1 MLIIASLD
9 ACQVL
14 LANGYSRSLDETR
27 QVGIIAGMS
36 STISC
41 PTCGRPV
48 LIADDDRPK
57 SFPFCSARCRD
68 RDLLQWLGEGYRIPA
83 GPAERDEEN
92 SPPPGL
98 DSANDAD

>member
-1 MLIIASLD
+1 MAKKD
-9 ACQVL
+9 
-14 LANGYSRSLDETR
+14 
-27 QVGIIAGMS
+27 
-36 STISC
+36 SC
-41 PTCGRPV
+41 PICGKPV
-48 LIADDDRPK
+48 GPAHA
-57 SFPFCSARCRD
+57 PFCSQGCRD

>member
-1 MLIIASLD
+1 
-9 ACQVL
+9 
-14 LANGYSRSLDETR
+14 
-27 QVGIIAGMS
+27 MS
-36 STISC
+36 SQH
-41 PTCGRPV
+41 
-48 LIADDDRPK
+48 K
-57 SFPFCSARCRD
+57 PFCSQGCRD